1 MKEKELENN
10 KSSHLDE
17 DSNPTATNVAETPA
31 ADEEAP
37 EATSAPSEGEA
48 HEEETGPV
56 TLSREAWSELLEKA
70 AKADENWERL
80 VRERAELENYKK
92 RAARERTESVKYANE
107 ALIESLLPILDNFEM
122 AMMALGQAGATNIDT
137 LKVGVEMIQSQLK
150 RALEEVGLEEID
162 ARGQIFDPN
171 THEAL
176 SQEASSEVDE
186 GSVISQSRKGY
197 RLKDRLI
204 RPASVVVSKGP
215 ESEDGAAEGAS
226 ESENQE

>member
-10 KSSHLDE
+10 KSSQLDE

-31 ADEEAP
+31 AGEEAP
-37 EATSAPSEGEA
+37 GATSSAPEGEPQ
-48 HEEETGPV
+48 EEETGPV

-92 RAARERTESVKYANE
+92 RAARERSESVRYANE

-137 LKVGVEMIQSQLK
+137 VKVGVEMIQSQLK

-162 ARGQIFDPN
+162 ARGHIFDPN

-176 SQEASSEVDE
+176 SQEGSSEVDE

-215 ESEDGAAEGAS
+215 ESEGAAAEGPS